1 MRKLISRLLTF
12 FIIALSPISFA
23 DNSAATNS
31 ANLVKAVSFSL
42 PGVAGQQ
49 VSLDD
54 YRGKV
59 VLVDFW
65 ASWCTPCIR
74 SFPWM
79 NKMIDNYSD
88 DDFAVIAINM
98 DQDPELA
105 KKFLQRYPNKMTIA
119 FDPNGTVAELYE
131 VMGLPNS
138 FILNKEGEIVYKH
151 VGFRLKDVDNYEAE
165 IKSLLN

>member
-1 MRKLISRLLTF
+1 M
-12 FIIALSPISFA
+12 IASSPISFA
-23 DNSAATNS
+23 ANNSVDS
-31 ANLVKAVSFSL
+31 RSNLVKAASFSL

-49 VSLDD
+49 VSLED

-88 DDFAVIAINM
+88 DDFVVIAINM

-119 FDPNGTVAELYE
+119 FDPNGTVAEQYE

-138 FILNKEGEIVYKH
+138 FILNKVGEIAFKH
-151 VGFRLKDVDNYEAE
+151 VGFRLNDVDQYEAE
-165 IKSLLN
+165 IKSLLQSN